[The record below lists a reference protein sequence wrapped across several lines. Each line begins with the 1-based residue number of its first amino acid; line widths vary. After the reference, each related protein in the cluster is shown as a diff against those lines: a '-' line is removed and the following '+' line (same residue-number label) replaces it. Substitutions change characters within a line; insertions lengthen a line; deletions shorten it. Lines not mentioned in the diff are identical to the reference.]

1 MKTWLIFHITR
12 GYLGPVSAPE
22 WDWEMALDRGALL
35 YGDGDDTDLFAL
47 LPEDAL

>member
-1 MKTWLIFHITR
+1 MTTWLIFHITR
-12 GYLGPVSAPE
+12 GYLGPVSAE
-22 WDWEMALDRGALL
+22 DWDQALDRGALL